1 VGSTVSVVIPCKNEE
16 ATLGRCLTA
25 LRDQRPAPVRIVVVD
40 NGSTDASPRIAAE
53 LADEV
58 LQITGGTVAGLRN
71 AGAALA
77 GEVAVLAFVDA
88 DCEVAPG
95 WISAAL
101 QGLQDAD
108 LVGARMLAGPA
119 ASWVARRWAAIESAG
134 AHQGSQVWSGH
145 LAVNRALFDRIGG
158 FDARLGT
165 GEDSDL
171 GLRVRAAGGGVRQV
185 PGMVAVH
192 HGFPE
197 TLGAFWRRE
206 RWHSRTPGWFGR
218 MSGRSRALVT
228 LTTAWAAVAVPV
240 VVGAGVAVAGVKGSP
255 VWAAAAAA
263 GWVVLTVAAI
273 PALGAVAGGDRRGA
287 PTDDDT
293 DDDVAGCS
301 PVVAGRTALVP
312 VAVTHAVQDGVL
324 LGLWAT
330 VRAARLP
337 GELLRGRRARVR
349 AGAGQGR

>member
-1 VGSTVSVVIPCKNEE
+1 MTRTVSVVIPCKNEE
-16 ATLGRCLTA
+16 ATLARCLTA
-25 LRDQRPAPVRIVVVD
+25 LREQRPAPVRIVVVD

-58 LQITGGTVAGLRN
+58 LRISGGTVAGLRN
-71 AGAALA
+71 AGAAVA
-77 GEVAVLAFVDA
+77 GDVAVLGFVDA

-95 WISAAL
+95 WVAAAL
-101 QGLQDAD
+101 QGLEKAD
-108 LVGARMLAGPA
+108 LVGARMLADPG

-145 LAVNRALFDRIGG
+145 LAINRGLFDRIAG

-171 GLRVRAAGGGVRQV
+171 GLRVRAAGGAVRQV

-192 HGFPE
+192 HGFPG

-228 LTTAWAAVAVPV
+228 LTATWAGLLLVAV
-240 VVGAGVAVAGVKGSP
+240 GS
-255 VWAAAAAA
+255 AAAA
-263 GWVVLTVAAI
+263 GSVTGAGAVTGVWVVLTVVAV
-273 PALGAVAGGDRRGA
+273 PALGFVAGGDRHGEQPAAAPDGPVPDGA
-287 PTDDDT
+287 GPDGAGPDGAGTD
-293 DDDVAGCS
+293 APG
-301 PVVAGRTALVP
+301 GRF
-312 VAVTHAVQDGVL
+312 THAVQDGIL

-337 GELLRGRRARVR
+337 GELRRRRGGPAR
-349 AGAGQGR
+349 QGR